1 MRKKWIAM
9 LLVVMVT
16 AEGAPALTLAG
27 ETGTNVELP
36 GMEEE
41 EYVAAESGSCG
52 DSVTYE
58 LDGEGTLV
66 ISGNGEMWENNS
78 PFQGRY
84 DIKKAVVEE
93 GVTSIGN
100 SMFSGCYMLTEISL
114 PNSLTSIGNF
124 AFCESS
130 IKSLTIP
137 EEVTSIGLGAFEDSD
152 LIRIS
157 IPAKVASMDAP
168 FRMCCDLSF
177 IEVDKNNMNYSS
189 QDGVLFDKSQS
200 TLFCYP
206 PKKAGESYGIAKSVK
221 KIEDWAFLDCRS
233 LKNIDIPEGLTEIG
247 EGAFADCT
255 HLRNVK
261 LPKNM
266 EKITDSIFS
275 GCSSLEDISIPEH
288 VTSIGD
294 SSFYDCI
301 SLKNIV
307 LPTGVKQIGSY
318 AFSDCIN
325 LKEVIIPQSV
335 TRIREDAF
343 CRCRSL
349 TDILLPQ
356 KIEELEEEI
365 FYECRSL
372 CGIAIPENVKSI
384 GYNAFAGCENLADIT
399 LPESVTSIGSGA
411 FGGCVKLESA
421 VIPKGVGRIE
431 TGIFANCS
439 SLKKIEVAED
449 NPNYCSPGG
458 VLLDKEKE
466 TLINYPAAK
475 SGSYQIPESVKN
487 ISESAFAGC
496 SGLQEVILPE
506 GVTEISWSAF
516 FNCSSLKNVYIP
528 ASLTVLMP
536 RAFDGCSSLEAFNVS
551 EDNMAYRSQDGV
563 LIQNDTDNLIKF
575 PEGKGGSYRI
585 PDSVRSVSPD
595 AFFGCV
601 NLESVEIPEHLEAQP
616 WAFIRF
622 ENCGS
627 LCSISVDEGNMSYS
641 SEDGVLFDKKKEQL
655 YKYPE
660 GRDGGYRIPDGVKTI
675 GAGAFVNCA
684 KLDRLT
690 IPKSVVNTQYGE
702 GNSFGGR
709 GILSAI
715 EVDEKNSK
723 YSSDEGILFDKE
735 QKALLRYPSGRS
747 GDYWIGEGTEM
758 IGEKA
763 FSGCVGIVNLYIP
776 DSVTRIGSDAFSDC
790 GNLVIHCSKYSE
802 AYFTASRFLS

>member
-9 LLVVMVT
+9 LLV
-16 AEGAPALTLAG
+16 
-27 ETGTNVELP
+27 
-36 GMEEE
+36 E

-233 LKNIDIPEGLTEIG
+233 LKNIYIPEGLTEIG

-487 ISESAFAGC
+487 IS
-496 SGLQEVILPE
+496 
-506 GVTEISWSAF
+506 
-516 FNCSSLKNVYIP
+516 
-528 ASLTVLMP
+528 
-536 RAFDGCSSLEAFNVS
+536 
-551 EDNMAYRSQDGV
+551 
-563 LIQNDTDNLIKF
+563 
-575 PEGKGGSYRI
+575 
-585 PDSVRSVSPD
+585 PD

-735 QKALLRYPSGRS
+735 QKAL
-747 GDYWIGEGTEM
+747 
-758 IGEKA
+758 
-763 FSGCVGIVNLYIP
+763 
-776 DSVTRIGSDAFSDC
+776 
-790 GNLVIHCSKYSE
+790 
-802 AYFTASRFLS
+802 